1 MSHLGEKRRLA
12 NRQRPR
18 DRQGRRETSH
28 RVPSQ
33 LRQVTYN
40 QAKSYRKLKVVHFKT
55 KAFFE
60 PYWRKKNFFGLKID
74 SNVEYFIY
82 SFI

>member
-18 DRQGRRETSH
+18 DRQGGRETSH

-33 LRQVTYN
+33 LRQITDN
-40 QAKSYRKLKVVHFKT
+40 QAKSYRKLEVVHFKT

-60 PYWRKKNFFGLKID
+60 PYWGKKVVFWLKID

-82 SFI
+82 FFI

>member
-18 DRQGRRETSH
+18 DRQGGRETSH

-40 QAKSYRKLKVVHFKT
+40 QAKSYRKLEVAHFKT
-55 KAFFE
+55 KPFLNRIGE
-60 PYWRKKNFFGLKID
+60 KKNFFL
-74 SNVEYFIY
+74 V
-82 SFI
+82 

>member
-18 DRQGRRETSH
+18 DRQGGRETSH

-40 QAKSYRKLKVVHFKT
+40 QAKRYG
-55 KAFFE
+55 
-60 PYWRKKNFFGLKID
+60 N
-74 SNVEYFIY
+74 
-82 SFI
+82 

>member
-18 DRQGRRETSH
+18 DRQGGRETSH

-33 LRQVTYN
+33 LRQITYN
-40 QAKSYRKLKVVHFKT
+40 QAKSYRKLEVVHFKT
-55 KAFFE
+55 KAFLNRIGE
-60 PYWRKKNFFGLKID
+60 KSVFFG
-74 SNVEYFIY
+74 
-82 SFI
+82 